1 MKNFTRKRDSSQ
13 IDYHKKMQIKSRIMQ
28 AGRARTETN
37 AESGDNGQRDDHPS
51 SLLTFEV
58 LPKTSEKKERE
69 NKQNSCRHVCQMG
82 RRSG

>member
-28 AGRARTETN
+28 ADRALAQKRT
-37 AESGDNGQRDDHPS
+37 GDNGVDDGPS

-58 LPKTSEKKERE
+58 LPKPSEEKERE
-69 NKQNSCRHVCQMG
+69 NKQHGHVCQMG
-82 RRSG
+82 RRRRC

>member
-28 AGRARTETN
+28 AGRAWTETN
-37 AESGDNGQRDDHPS
+37 AQSGDNGDDRPS

-58 LPKTSEKKERE
+58 LPKLSEKKERE
-69 NKQNSCRHVCQMG
+69 NKQSPCSHVCQMG
-82 RRSG
+82 RRRC